1 MSLVSR
7 KALIENGQNMEEV
20 YFIDDTLAAAATA
33 YTLKSSQQTVCVLS
47 GAVGDTVIT
56 LPTVGEAAGLI
67 YSITLITD
75 GGQDVTVNDN
85 GDDSRVAF
93 TLVTM
98 DTVLD
103 YILLYCDGQTWWT
116 LASEVA

>member
-1 MSLVSR
+1 MSLVQR
-7 KALIENGQNMEEV
+7 EMLINNGQALAGV
-20 YFIDDTLAAAATA
+20 RFIDDTLAAAATA
-33 YTLKSSQQTVCVLS
+33 YTLKPSEQTVCILS

-56 LPTVGEAAGLI
+56 LPTVGDAAGLI
-67 YSITLITD
+67 YSIALITD
-75 GGQDVTVNDN
+75 GGQDVTVNDY

-93 TLVTM
+93 TAVTM

-103 YILLYCDGQTWWT
+103 YILLYCDGQRWFT